1 MIGVE
6 DAVRAKILQT
16 IKPWESKSERG
27 YTRRPPNVKVERI
40 IACLTFIFPVV
51 VIQNVS
57 SNCFAV
63 ILDENYRMSV
73 EDLVYDW
80 NHIEPSLHAPERHI
94 GFDDETLRDG
104 LQSPSV
110 CEPPVEKKIAL
121 LHLMEALDIDT
132 ADIGLPG
139 AGGTHAAGVERLARE
154 IAEKKFK
161 IRPNCAAR
169 TLRSDITPIVEISQR
184 VGIPIEACTFIGSS
198 PIRFYAE
205 EWTLDKLL
213 AITEEA
219 VSFAVGEN
227 LPVMFVTEDTTR
239 ANPETIRALYTT
251 AIRCGARAVCVCDT
265 VGHATPDGAR
275 AVVRF
280 VKNIIQEQGE
290 KVRLDWHG
298 HQDRGLG
305 VINSI
310 AAIEGGADQVHGSA
324 LGVGE
329 RVGNAPMDQL
339 LVNLKLLGWIDNDL
353 SRLREY
359 CETAADACGWTIPLN
374 YPVFGRD
381 AFRTATGVH
390 AAAVIK
396 SYRRGDAEL
405 ADLIY
410 SGVPAGLFGLKQ
422 VIEIG
427 PMSGKSNI
435 IYWLETRG
443 LEASEDR
450 ITRIYEH
457 AKQSNAVLTEEE
469 VTQLLEVRE

>member
-1 MIGVE
+1 
-6 DAVRAKILQT
+6 
-16 IKPWESKSERG
+16 
-27 YTRRPPNVKVERI
+27 
-40 IACLTFIFPVV
+40 
-51 VIQNVS
+51 
-57 SNCFAV
+57 
-63 ILDENYRMSV
+63 MSV

-80 NHIEPSLHAPERHI
+80 NCIDPSLHAPGRHI

-110 CEPPVEKKIAL
+110 CEPTVEKKIAL
-121 LHLMEALDIDT
+121 LHLMDALGIDT

-139 AGGTHAAGVERLARE
+139 AGGTHAAGVEQLARE
-154 IAEKKFK
+154 IADKKLS

-169 TLRSDITPIVEISQR
+169 THRGDITPIVEISQR

-213 AITEEA
+213 KLTEDAVTFA
-219 VSFAVGEN
+219 VSEG

-239 ANPETIRALYTT
+239 ADPETIRALYTT

-280 VKNIIQEQGE
+280 VKSIIQEQGE
-290 KVRLDWHG
+290 EVRLDWHG

-310 AAIEGGADQVHGSA
+310 AAIEGGANQIHGSA

-329 RVGNAPMDQL
+329 RVGNTPMDQL
-339 LVNLKLLGWIDNDL
+339 LVNLKLLGWIDNDV

-396 SYRRGDAEL
+396 SYRKGDNEL

-410 SGVPAGLFGLKQ
+410 SGVPAGLFGMKQ
-422 VIEIG
+422 MIEIG
-427 PMSGKSNI
+427 PMSGKSNV
-435 IYWLETRG
+435 IYWLESRG
-443 LEASEDR
+443 IEATEDR
-450 ITRIYEH
+450 IGRIYDH
-457 AKQSNAVLTEEE
+457 AKQSTAVLSEEE
-469 VTQLLEVRE
+469 VKSLLGTA